1 MGNVVRAITL
11 LPLIVRL
18 VEFIYGAKKG
28 QIKKDAALKVFFG
41 LANMFFPGLDTPE
54 ICQVIGDLIDQLVSL
69 LTETGVLPAHSI
81 A

>member
-28 QIKKDAALKVFFG
+28 QI
-41 LANMFFPGLDTPE
+41 
-54 ICQVIGDLIDQLVSL
+54 
-69 LTETGVLPAHSI
+69 
-81 A
+81 